1 MGSPLCFRLVYCSW
15 LRGLNRVQSPLNMP
29 SPIVHSAVG
38 YLIYRGTSSEKLPPL
53 RPCTRAGWIWLLGS
67 LFFSLAPDL
76 DAIPGVLA
84 GDFRA
89 FHNQW
94 THSLLVGLA
103 VALVTGL
110 IARWRKAP
118 AGRWFLMTLI
128 GYSLHIGLDF
138 FTRGGRGIMLF
149 GRSPASVLW
158 GHLNCSTVCAGR
170 QDYGITLTW

>member
-1 MGSPLCFRLVYCSW
+1 M
-15 LRGLNRVQSPLNMP
+15 
-29 SPIVHSAVG
+29 
-38 YLIYRGTSSEKLPPL
+38 
-53 RPCTRAGWIWLLGS
+53 RPCTRSGWIWLIGS

-103 VALVTGL
+103 VALVTGV

-118 AGRWFLMTLI
+118 AGRWFLMALI

-149 GRSPASVLW
+149 WPVTSQRFIGPFELFYGVRWSAGLWDYAHLVTFGTEFLFVAVIFGLWYLFERRQKTRRVGRAERLQSE
-158 GHLNCSTVCAGR
+158 C
-170 QDYGITLTW
+170 